1 MRWPSLNVRTWQRP
15 HLWDGTDTRLR
26 GRCNCTPVLRALCKP
41 ALPTCTSHSLAL
53 LTQRPFVFPTPF
65 LSPWSHCTCCCLH
78 LEHIFFQSGLVKTSK
93 YSRPGSNITSTGMSS
108 ETITPSHLGK
118 IHFRVC
124 ASPVL
129 YSEEHLPHSMILLK
143 APISSGMVYLSF
155 SPGFLK
161 QAYVLRIL
169 NWVSQPSTPASHAIV
184 LPSVHL

>member
-93 YSRPGSNITSTGMSS
+93 YSRPGSNITSSGQWGHNQMCLVLAFIKSVIVQHSAMVSFMHQLVWLAMRCPIRHYFWTCLWGS
-108 ETITPSHLGK
+108 
-118 IHFRVC
+118 FRMR
-124 ASPVL
+124 L
-129 YSEEHLPHSMILLK
+129 H
-143 APISSGMVYLSF
+143 
-155 SPGFLK
+155 
-161 QAYVLRIL
+161 L
-169 NWVSQPSTPASHAIV
+169 NWWT
-184 LPSVHL
+184 